1 MRRLLL
7 PFALM
12 IVAVSPLAAQRR
24 SRVGIQGNPSVWLTA
39 GIAGFTANQVNDGA
53 TASTWNFGNSTNLQY
68 NASLERA
75 IGSTLSVGVAGSF
88 ASVPFQYT
96 SQQFAPTAP
105 GVTTCGSCDAHLNMT
120 TLVGTLHAGGTTG
133 LYQVIALN
141 GGIVMYNNLRR
152 DSDKAKLAPGG
163 GNIDPYFSLGYGLG
177 YGLNKTTQIEFVPD
191 YAISIHER
199 NGLSNGVSN
208 TNSTRSLRLA
218 LRMGF

>member
-1 MRRLLL
+1 
-7 PFALM
+7 
-12 IVAVSPLAAQRR
+12 VAQRR
-24 SRVGIQGNPSVWLTA
+24 TRVGIQGNPSVWLTG
-39 GIAGFTANQVNDGA
+39 GIAGFTANQVNDGG
-53 TASTWNFGNSTNLQY
+53 SGSNWNFGNSTNLQY

-75 IGSTLSVGVAGSF
+75 IGAALSVGVAGSF
-88 ASVPFQYT
+88 ANVPFQYT
-96 SQQFAPTAP
+96 NQQAVTFQP
-105 GVTTCGSCDAHLNMT
+105 GTTTCGSCNAHLDMT
-120 TLVGTLHAGGTTG
+120 TLVGTLHSGGTTG

-141 GGIVMYNNLRR
+141 GGIVLYNNLRR
-152 DSDKAKLAPGG
+152 DTDKAKLAPGG

-177 YGLNKTTQIEFVPD
+177 YGVNKTTQIEFVPD

>member
-1 MRRLLL
+1 MRRILLT
-7 PFALM
+7 FALM

-24 SRVGIQGNPSVWLTA
+24 SRVGILGNPSIWLSG
-39 GIAGFTANQVNDGA
+39 GISGFMANQVNDGG
-53 TASTWNFGNSTNLQY
+53 SGSNWNFGNSTNLQY

-75 IGSTLSVGVAGSF
+75 IGSTLSFGVAGSF
-88 ASVPFQYT
+88 ASVPFLYSSPQFVPVQAGTT
-96 SQQFAPTAP
+96 S
-105 GVTTCGSCDAHLNMT
+105 CGSCDAHLDMT
-120 TLVGTLHAGGTTG
+120 TLVATLHAGGTTG

-163 GNIDPYFSLGYGLG
+163 GNIDPYFSLGYGIG
-177 YGLNKTTQIEFVPD
+177 YGVNKTTQIEFVPE
-191 YAISIHER
+191 AGISIHEH

-218 LRMGF
+218 VRMGF